1 MESDRRELGVL
12 FADVSDSS
20 HLFSTYG
27 DARARDIL
35 GECLDVM
42 LRVVRAGPGSVV
54 KCIGDEVFA
63 VFPTPDST
71 AGAAAEIQVAMAE
84 AREADRLPAFLAIR
98 VGFHFGP
105 VLVGGDEPFGETIYT
120 AKRVSTLAKGNQIVT
135 TGETVERFSAG
146 LRQQARFRE
155 HRTLRGQQQMQDIY
169 ELPWDDPL
177 RTTDDDT
184 QTAEKDVAGQDATL
198 DLVCGDVRMS
208 LSAAWPVCTIGRSE
222 RCDLRV
228 DGHDV
233 SRIHARIEYRN
244 DRFVVIDL
252 SANGTVVGRDGA
264 PTVRVRDE
272 EHRLSGAGTIQV
284 SKEQPVDI
292 RYCLPRDTRQPGT

>member
-1 MESDRRELGVL
+1 
-12 FADVSDSS
+12 
-20 HLFSTYG
+20 
-27 DARARDIL
+27 
-35 GECLDVM
+35 
-42 LRVVRAGPGSVV
+42 
-54 KCIGDEVFA
+54 
-63 VFPTPDST
+63 
-71 AGAAAEIQVAMAE
+71 
-84 AREADRLPAFLAIR
+84 
-98 VGFHFGP
+98 
-105 VLVGGDEPFGETIYT
+105 
-120 AKRVSTLAKGNQIVT
+120 
-135 TGETVERFSAG
+135 
-146 LRQQARFRE
+146 
-155 HRTLRGQQQMQDIY
+155 MQDIY